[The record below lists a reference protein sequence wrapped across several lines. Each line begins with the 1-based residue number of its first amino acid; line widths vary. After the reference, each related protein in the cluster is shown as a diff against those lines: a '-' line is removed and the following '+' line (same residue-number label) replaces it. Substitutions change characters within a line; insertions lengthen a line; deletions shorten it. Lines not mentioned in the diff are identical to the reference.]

1 MTTALAQSYHYLYAS
16 ALTPAASGPQLALA
30 SSSAGL
36 HPHFFSGQF
45 LQPRLTA
52 ELLSTV
58 HRTVAARFFTPAN
71 TLAKAIALADP
82 IVTAGGGLL
91 RFEGFSGCGSTHVR
105 VDLLPAAYAGD
116 FVGSGCTNVDFNAAM
131 RAALARVREDEPLFC
146 EVGRSE
152 LALRSAGGE
161 VVEKKVPLPTRWLR
175 GLLEVQAYQARM
187 RPRLEVNG
195 LQALR
200 FFRSLPKASTSR
212 TPLWIAA
219 GPQVPQ
225 SLSLGA
231 TPRPEAVRCADVQRL
246 RLLEPLLA
254 RAQTLRLYAD
264 EAQQASAWELD
275 FGSARLT
282 LTLSAETWRGFS
294 GEGQA
299 LRALMRAEDDAALA
313 SVRARLHWQAE
324 LDAATLAT
332 QLQLA
337 PERVDG
343 ALQRLANSGLVGFDL
358 HTRSYFHRELPLQRE
373 WVADFHPRLSA
384 ARALLAQQAVRLDG
398 AQAEVRSGDTLY
410 TLRRLEGGWRCT
422 CPWFAKHQG
431 ERGPCKHALAVEA
444 LEEPGSAA

>member
-1 MTTALAQSYHYLYAS
+1 MTAALAQSYHYLYAS
-16 ALTPAASGPQLALA
+16 ALAPAAAGSQLALA

-45 LQPRLTA
+45 LQPRLVA

-58 HRTVAARFFTPAN
+58 HRTVAARFYTPAN
-71 TLAKAIALADP
+71 TLAKAIAAADP

-105 VDLLPAAYAGD
+105 VDLLPAAYAGE
-116 FVGSGCTNVDFNAAM
+116 FVGNGCTNVDFNAPM
-131 RAALARVREDEPLFC
+131 RAALSRVREDEALFC

-187 RPRLEVNG
+187 RCQLEASG

-219 GPQVPQ
+219 GPQG
-225 SLSLGA
+225 LSLGA
-231 TPRPEAVRCADVQRL
+231 TPRPGAVRCVDVQRL

-254 RAQTLRLYAD
+254 RAQALRLYAD
-264 EAQQASAWELD
+264 EAQQASAWELE
-275 FGSARLT
+275 FGSTRIT

-299 LRALMRAEDDAALA
+299 LRALIRADDEAALA
-313 SVRARLHWQAE
+313 ALRAQLRWQAQ
-324 LDAATLAT
+324 LDATALAV
-332 QLQLA
+332 QLQLT
-337 PERVDG
+337 PERVNS

-358 HTRSYFHRELPLQRE
+358 HAGSYFHRELPLQRD
-373 WVADFHPRLSA
+373 WIADFHPRLQA
-384 ARALLAQQAVRLDG
+384 ARELLAQQAVRLQG
-398 AQAEVRSGDTLY
+398 ALAEVRSGETLY
-410 TLRRLEGGWRCT
+410 TLRRLAGSWRCT

-431 ERGPCKHALAVEA
+431 ERGPCKHVLAAEA
-444 LEEPGSAA
+444 LEEQGENAT